1 MAWITRAL
9 TLRIHA
15 SEKPHDRA
23 NAIREQKDF
32 FRVP

>member
-9 TLRIHA
+9 TLLNYA
-15 SEKPHDRA
+15 SKKSHDRA